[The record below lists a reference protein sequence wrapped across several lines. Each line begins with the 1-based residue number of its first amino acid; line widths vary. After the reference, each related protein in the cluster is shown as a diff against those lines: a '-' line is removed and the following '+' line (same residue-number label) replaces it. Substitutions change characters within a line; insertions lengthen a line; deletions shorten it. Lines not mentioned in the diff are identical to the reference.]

1 MTEPTI
7 KANNLSLTIGSKLI
21 LKDLS
26 FELSGHKIIGLL
38 GRNSAGKTSLL
49 SLLASYRQQ
58 TAGTL
63 QLNNQDI
70 FDHSLAMEQISFIKE
85 ESFEYEYDKVKKW
98 LNDRKDFRP
107 NFDED
112 YANHLMKRFK
122 IPMNQKVYNL
132 SRGMKSALTV
142 TLGLASRCP
151 ITIFDEAYLGMDA
164 PAREIFYEE
173 VLRDYMEH
181 PRMIIL
187 STHLISE
194 MDALF
199 EEVVIIKEGALLLHK
214 HTEEFLTEGLSVTG
228 TAERVDAWTAGL
240 TTLKEQSLGHTKS
253 TMVYGSIT
261 PEKRKAASEAGLEL
275 GPVTLQD
282 LFIHLTEE
290 GVESE

>member
-1 MTEPTI
+1 MTEPYI
-7 KANNLSLTIGSKLI
+7 KANQLSLTIGSKPI
-21 LKDLS
+21 LKELS
-26 FELSGHKIIGLL
+26 FELSGNKIIGLL

-49 SLLASYRQQ
+49 SLLASYRQSS
-58 TAGTL
+58 TGTL
-63 QLNNQDI
+63 ELNNKDI
-70 FDHSLAMEQISFIKE
+70 FDNAIAMEQISFIKE
-85 ESFEYEYDKVKKW
+85 ESFEYEYDKAEKW
-98 LNDRKDFRP
+98 LKDRKDFRP
-107 NFDED
+107 NFDD
-112 YANHLMKRFK
+112 NYANHLIKRFK

-173 VLRDYMEH
+173 VLKDYMEH

-199 EEVVIIKEGALLLHK
+199 EEVLIIKEGALLLHK
-214 HTEEFLTEGLSVTG
+214 KTEELLTEGLSITG
-228 TAERVDAWTAGL
+228 PSEQVDAWTNGQMIL
-240 TTLKEQSLGHTKS
+240 REQTLGHTKS
-253 TMVYGSIT
+253 TMVYGPIT
-261 PEKRKAASEAGLEL
+261 AEKRKAASEAGLEL
-275 GPVTLQD
+275 GPVSLQD

-290 GVESE
+290 GADSE